1 MYAGQ
6 YRNNPI
12 LENQTNYS
20 SSTKTRKLKPKPSIA
35 NSNVNCTP
43 KRKDKSIIFASVPL
57 LSWLFTNPTS
67 KVMKL
72 IALYLHISSYIQNYN
87 NCKIIFRSIHNDIF

>member
-35 NSNVNCTP
+35 NSNVNSTP
-43 KRKDKSIIFASVPL
+43 KRKDISIIFASVPL
-57 LSWLFTNPTS
+57 VSWLFTNPTS

-72 IALYLHISSYIQNYN
+72 IALYLHISSYIKYYN
-87 NCKIIFRSIHNDIF
+87 TLANMFYF

>member
-57 LSWLFTNPTS
+57 VSWLFTNPTS

-72 IALYLHISSYIQNYN
+72 IALYLHIFS
-87 NCKIIFRSIHNDIF
+87 